1 MRVFVIQAV
10 LVPYAPFVAWPE
22 QPVVRTVAVREDQT
36 LEQLHE
42 ALRLAFG
49 WADAHMYA
57 FWMSGEWWD
66 RESVCYQT
74 PFELDPEEE
83 RVRSGRVPLSELGLR
98 KGKTIA
104 YLFDFGDEWRLRLK
118 VVDRWEAG
126 EESYP
131 MLVEAAGVPPPQYAP
146 LEEEDEAAGT

>member
-1 MRVFVIQAV
+1 MRVYVIEAV
-10 LVPYAPFVAWPE
+10 LVRYAPGVAWPE
-22 QPVVRTVAVREDQT
+22 ERVVRAIAVREDQT

-49 WADAHMYA
+49 WADPHMYA
-57 FWMSGEWWD
+57 FWMNGRWWD
-66 RESVCYQT
+66 DESVRYQT
-74 PFELDPEEE
+74 PFELDPADET
-83 RVRSGRVPLSELGLR
+83 VRSGRVALIELGLR

-104 YLFDFGDEWRLRLK
+104 YLFDFGDEWRLLLK

-131 MLVEAAGVPPPQYAP
+131 MLVEAIGVPPPQYAP
-146 LEEEDEAAGT
+146 LDTDEN